1 MATVEEITQQGRE
14 LFSKR
19 GGLLSLWQTLAENFY
34 PERAEFTS
42 SHTLGAEFGAELMSS
57 HPVRARRELGDSIS
71 AILRPTTKDW
81 FFVRTE
87 GDWDSV
93 PLDARAWLEK
103 AQSIQRRSLAHHGS
117 MFVQAAKDADHDF
130 VTFGQAVIQRSK
142 NKDGS
147 GLLYR
152 CWHLRDVA
160 WCDDINGAVSTVYR
174 KWDATAMDVVNTFGG
189 RAHPRVHEKM
199 EKARYDKMEI
209 WHCVHPTGKVGK
221 GTMPFES
228 IYLDPANNHIM
239 ETVGM
244 PDLGYVIPRWRK
256 LSGTAYAISPA
267 TLTAL
272 PDARLLQAMVTVL
285 LEAGEKAVNPP
296 TVANKNVFGGAFSIY
311 AGGTTWA
318 DMSDGR
324 IQDHYG
330 LLPTDKSGIPL
341 GRDMAADLMNQIDDS
356 MYLSKLR
363 LPPAPSGG
371 RTAYEVSKIT
381 EENIRQ
387 VLPLFEPMEME
398 YNAPLMEGT
407 FDALL
412 NMGAFGPLIEI
423 PKSLQGASIQF
434 TFESPLQG
442 AIEAIKR
449 QTLSEAVGVVAEAQQ
464 VDARSKYLIDVT
476 VAARDVLNGIATP
489 AAWIRSETEV
499 KELSDGEAEE
509 QMQAQSLIEDQRR
522 ANLAQTAGDTKPV
535 SQ

>member
-1 MATVEEITQQGRE
+1 MSTVEEVIQQGRE
-14 LFSKR
+14 LFGKR
-19 GGLLSLWQTLAENFY
+19 GSLLSLWQTLAENFY
-34 PERAEFTS
+34 PERAEFTTTR
-42 SHTLGAEFGAELMSS
+42 TLGAEFGAELMSS
-57 HPVRARRELGDSIS
+57 HPVRARRELGDAIS

-87 GDWDSV
+87 GDWDAV

-103 AQSIQRRSLAHHGS
+103 AQRIQRRSLAHRGS

-152 CWHLRDVA
+152 CWHLKDVA
-160 WCDDINGAVSTVYR
+160 WCDDVNGAVDTVYR
-174 KWDATAMDVVNTFGG
+174 KWDATVVDVVNTFGA
-189 RAHPRVHEKM
+189 RAHARVHEKM
-199 EKARYDKMEI
+199 QKARYDKIEI
-209 WHCVHPTGKVGK
+209 WHCVRPTGKTGR

-228 IYLDPANNHIM
+228 IYIDPANDLIM
-239 ETVGM
+239 EAVGV

-330 LLPTDKSGIPL
+330 ILPIDKSGIPL
-341 GRDMAADLMNQIDDS
+341 GRDMAADLINQIDDS

-387 VLPLFEPMEME
+387 VLPLFEPMELE

-407 FDALL
+407 FDSLL
-412 NMGAFGPLIEI
+412 RMGAFGALSEI
-423 PKSLQGASIQF
+423 PKSLEGANVQF

-449 QTLSEAVGVVAEAQQ
+449 QTLSEAIGVIGEAQQ
-464 VDARSKYLIDVT
+464 LDSRSRYLIDVT

-489 AAWIRSETEV
+489 ATWVRSQTEV
-499 KELSDGEAEE
+499 DDLANTDAEE
-509 QMQAQSLIEDQRR
+509 QMAAQDLVRQQQGADI
-522 ANLAQTAGDTKPV
+522 AKTAGDTKPV
-535 SQ
+535 AQ

>member
-1 MATVEEITQQGRE
+1 MATVEEIVQQGRE
-14 LFSKR
+14 LFGKR
-19 GGLLSLWQTLAENFY
+19 GSLLSLWQTLAENFY

-42 SHTLGAEFGAELMSS
+42 TRTLGAEFGADLMSS

-81 FFVRTE
+81 FFVRTK
-87 GDWDSV
+87 GDWDAV
-93 PLDARAWLEK
+93 PLDARAWLER
-103 AQSIQRRSLAHHGS
+103 AQQIQRRSLAHRAS
-117 MFVQAAKDADHDF
+117 MFVQAVKDADHDF

-152 CWHLRDVA
+152 CWHLKDVA
-160 WCDDINGAVSTVYR
+160 WCDDANGAIDTVYR
-174 KWDATAMDVVNTFGG
+174 KWDATVADVVNTFGT
-189 RAHPRVHEKM
+189 RAHPRVREKM
-199 EKARYDKMEI
+199 EKARYGRVEV
-209 WHCVHPTGKVGK
+209 WHCVLPTGDPKK
-221 GTMPFES
+221 PFES
-228 IYLDPANNHIM
+228 VYVDPANDHIM
-239 ETVGM
+239 EAMGM

-256 LSGTAYAISPA
+256 LHGTAYALSPA
-267 TLTAL
+267 TMTAL

-330 LLPTDKSGIPL
+330 LLPIDKSGIPL
-341 GRDMAADLMNQIDDS
+341 GRDMAEDLRNQIDDS
-356 MYLSKLR
+356 LYLSKLR

-371 RTAYEVSKIT
+371 RTAYEVAKIT

-423 PKSLQGASIQF
+423 PKSLEGASVQF

-464 VDARSKYLIDVT
+464 VDSRSKYIIDVT
-476 VAARDVLNGIATP
+476 AAARDVLNGIATP
-489 AAWIRSETEV
+489 AKWIRSETEV
-499 KELSDGEAEE
+499 DDLANADAEE
-509 QMQAQSLIEDQRR
+509 QMKAQDLVEQQQG
-522 ANLAQTAGDTKPV
+522 ANIAKTAGDTAPV
-535 SQ
+535 AQ